1 MWEKTEKGMG
11 WEEEGEKNRTA
22 RGQEG
27 EVHFAWFHSV
37 GDFNYFS
44 ETPPRLVMS
53 CMLWSPA
60 SDCWA
65 GARASARCQAIITFA
80 LESASARQKAY
91 KAIIPVLSFIKGLS
105 CMSQQKVKADS
116 CTHSLNLRQQL
127 FLWDYLCFTVFSSG
141 DSWQVRFQGWLAN
154 KTVK

>member
-1 MWEKTEKGMG
+1 MWEKR
-11 WEEEGEKNRTA
+11 KNEWGKRRRERTA

-44 ETPPRLVMS
+44 ESLPRLVMS

-65 GARASARCQAIITFA
+65 GARASASAHCQAVITFA

-91 KAIIPVLSFIKGLS
+91 KAIIPVLSFIKGWN
-105 CMSQQKVKADS
+105 CMVQQKVKANS
-116 CTHSLNLRQQL
+116 YTHSLNLCQQW
-127 FLWDYLCFTVFSSG
+127 FLCDYLCFIVFSAG
-141 DSWQVRFQGWLAN
+141 DIWQVSFQGCLAN